1 MASHKVSR
9 IDRLNRRI
17 GWASLVVGATTGLF
31 LGVFVFVV
39 PLPAPDWLGGYE
51 ELPRRLVRMAHIS
64 LMAIGILNI
73 LLAREL
79 SSLTLSEGAKA
90 TASWS
95 LVIANFLLP
104 VTLFA
109 ASAYPPAKFALPV
122 PALAIFLALGLTA
135 WGVLASDKG
144 GVAVDGDRT

>member
-1 MASHKVSR
+1 MVSQTATQ
-9 IDRLNRRI
+9 IDRRNRGV
-17 GWASLVVGATTGLF
+17 GWASLVMGATTGLI
-31 LGVFVFVV
+31 LGMFVFDG
-39 PLPAPDWLGGYE
+39 PLPVPAWLGGYE
-51 ELPRRLVRMAHIS
+51 ELPRRLVRLAHIS
-64 LMAIGILNI
+64 FMGIGILNI

-90 TASWS
+90 AASWS

-109 ASAYPPAKFALPV
+109 ASVYPPAKYALPV
-122 PALAIFLALGLTA
+122 PALAIFVALSLTA

-144 GVAVDGDRT
+144 AVAVNGDRT